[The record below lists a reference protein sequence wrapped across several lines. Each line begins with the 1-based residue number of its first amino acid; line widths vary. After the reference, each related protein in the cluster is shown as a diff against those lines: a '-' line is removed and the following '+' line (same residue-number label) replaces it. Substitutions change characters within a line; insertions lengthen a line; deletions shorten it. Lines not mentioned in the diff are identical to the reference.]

1 MLGVNEMKYIILAL
15 NTKNDEYVFKY
26 AGIEP
31 IREFVSS
38 YEAITKG
45 DCSNLPIARV
55 EERSYLVHWSE
66 DAINLAKAYDQE
78 SIIVLN
84 GDYRAELVILNDNR
98 VVFEGKFKNV
108 GNFMPDTAGVN
119 ESSLQSPLVTG
130 WTYDIE
136 SGNYYI
142 LT

>member
-1 MLGVNEMKYIILAL
+1 MRTIILAL

-31 IREFVSS
+31 IKEFIGS
-38 YEAITKG
+38 YEG
-45 DCSNLPIARV
+45 V
-55 EERSYLVHWSE
+55 EERSYLVEWSE

-78 SIIVLN
+78 SIIVLK
-84 GDYRAELVILNDNR
+84 GGTAELVILNDNST
-98 VVFEGKFKNV
+98 VFEGKFKNV
-108 GNFMPDTAGVN
+108 GNFMPDTAG
-119 ESSLQSPLVTG
+119 
-130 WTYDIE
+130 WIYDIE